1 MKSLLSILLLLFAIQ
16 LINAQEKNAYVGVA
30 VCSPCHKT
38 EKQGNQFGIW
48 KSSKHSSAMKTLQTA
63 EADSIAKSKGCST
76 PAAETKECLKCHAT
90 GYDIDKSLIGEKFD
104 INEGVQCETC
114 HGPGSNYKS
123 MKIMK
128 DKELAV
134 KNGLILHEDK
144 EAFCTSCHNSGSP
157 TFKGFEFA
165 AMWDKIKHPIP
176 KEKK

>member
-1 MKSLLSILLLLFAIQ
+1 MKSLVSILVLFIITQ
-16 LINAQEKNAYVGVA
+16 FINAQDKNSYVGVS

-48 KSSKHSSAMKTLQTA
+48 KSSKHSSAMKTLQTP
-63 EADSIAKSKGCST
+63 EADKIAKDKGFTT

-90 GYDIDKSLIGEKFD
+90 GYDTDKALIGEKFD
-104 INEGVQCETC
+104 INDGVQCETC
-114 HGPGSNYKS
+114 HGPGSNYKN

-144 EAFCTSCHNSGSP
+144 EAFCKSCHNTESP

-165 AMWDKIKHPIP
+165 AMWDKIKHPVP